1 MASANAPEIS
11 LRLEAGAYKRLGW
24 ALLISAVIHLALLPV
39 PMLVSKG
46 KLRWLT
52 DLMPHRLK
60 PEKVLADNMKKQE
73 KKKPNEQVPIVF
85 VDVSP
90 EQAVT
95 EPPKKSIYY
104 SDKSSLAA
112 NPDPAVDTET
122 PRIDGKQ
129 TDIVKTDD
137 VKRNKTVPL
146 VPTVPE
152 KSKQENPEE
161 NAKRRYTPGDMVM
174 AKPSPTPKATP
185 GESEH
190 DRPRTLKEA
199 LALQPNNQL
208 AGEKM
213 KQEGGVRKRSRASS
227 IDVVG
232 SPFGEY
238 NARII
243 AAVQNRWYDLLDSRN
258 YAGEQIGTVT
268 VQFRLHSDGH
278 ISEVAFTESTVDLAL
293 GMLCQSAIKDPAP
306 YDPWPETMRH
316 TIGESSIEF
325 TFKFFY
331 R

>member
-11 LRLEAGAYKRLGW
+11 LRLEAGAYKRLGL
-24 ALLISAVIHLALLPV
+24 ALLISAAIHLALLPV

-52 DLMPHRLK
+52 DLVPAWLK
-60 PEKVLADNMKKQE
+60 PEKVLAQNIKKQE
-73 KKKPNEQVPIVF
+73 KKPEEQVPIVF

-95 EPPKKSIYY
+95 EPPQKSIYY
-104 SDKSSLAA
+104 SDKSSKAA
-112 NPDPAVDTET
+112 NPDPTIDTEA
-122 PRIDGKQ
+122 PRVDGKQ
-129 TDIVKTDD
+129 TDIVKTED
-137 VKRNKTVPL
+137 VKRNKTYPL
-146 VPTVPE
+146 IPSVPE

-161 NAKRRYTPGDMVM
+161 NAKPRYTPGDMVM
-174 AKPSPTPKATP
+174 AKPMPTPKATP

-199 LALQPNNQL
+199 LARQPNNRL

-213 KQEGGVRKRSRASS
+213 KQEGGVRRRNLASS
-227 IDVVG
+227 LDVIG

-238 NARII
+238 NSRII

-258 YAGEQIGTVT
+258 YAGEQIGSVT

-278 ISEVAFTESTVDLAL
+278 ISEVAFVDSTVDLAL

-316 TIGESSIEF
+316 TIGESSIEV